1 MVSPS
6 LYIYIEYIL
15 PPPQCTC
22 TEFSSF
28 YSGYRVAI
36 EWLSSGYRVAIEW
49 LSCDGQQAA
58 TIPDLTTEFLM
69 QSLEGFLQ
77 PQMAEND
84 DVKRVRKHVEVKQSN
99 LS

>member
-1 MVSPS
+1 M
-6 LYIYIEYIL
+6 
-15 PPPQCTC
+15 
-22 TEFSSF
+22 
-28 YSGYRVAI
+28 
-36 EWLSSGYRVAIEW
+36 AIEW

-69 QSLEGFLQ
+69 QTLEEFLQ